1 MFKCIL
7 LTLTLL
13 YIANVEATPKNGSVK
28 HTSVKLKPVKP
39 TYAEQQK
46 LIKLSKQAKSKC
58 VMMVDAKTKKR
69 YNVCYKRHLT

>member
-13 YIANVEATPKNGSVK
+13 YVANVEATPKKDNI
-28 HTSVKLKPVKP
+28 KLKPVKP

-46 LIKLSKQAKSKC
+46 LNKLSKQAKSKC

-69 YNVCYKRHLT
+69 YNVCSK

>member
-7 LTLTLL
+7 ITLTLL
-13 YIANVEATPKNGSVK
+13 YVANVEATPKKG
-28 HTSVKLKPVKP
+28 SVKLKQVKP

-46 LIKLSKQAKSKC
+46 LNKLSKQAKSKC

-69 YNVCYKRHLT
+69 YNVCSK

>member
-13 YIANVEATPKNGSVK
+13 YVVNVEATPKKDNI
-28 HTSVKLKPVKP
+28 KLKPVKITSVKP

-46 LIKLSKQAKSKC
+46 LNKLSKQAKTKC
-58 VMMVDAKTKKR
+58 VMMVDPKTKKR
-69 YNVCYKRHLT
+69 YNVCSK